1 MSAEEPLQCSAVSGW
16 FQGTPGSGRRPL
28 TPIAAVSGVLVVAL
42 AEEGRNA
49 QSHRADPRHQA
60 SSLRIVCEKKS
71 GAGDRSVAMAERY
84 RFEECAATNAA
95 GSKCTIP
102 AGTHA
107 VSRNSL
113 AVRVQVGGRVIELTL
128 AEFAR
133 MQAEAKVSEA

>member
-1 MSAEEPLQCSAVSGW
+1 M
-16 FQGTPGSGRRPL
+16 
-28 TPIAAVSGVLVVAL
+28 
-42 AEEGRNA
+42 
-49 QSHRADPRHQA
+49 
-60 SSLRIVCEKKS
+60 
-71 GAGDRSVAMAERY
+71 AMAERY
-84 RFEECAATNAA
+84 RFEECAATKAA

-133 MQAEAKVSEA
+133 LQAEAKVSEA